1 MLVGVP
7 LPAER
12 GFDWIVEK
20 EFLEFFFHFAA
31 VEGGLALRLLIEFL
45 TFLSS
50 CVCSVDIVCS
60 GRSYCYDFVLY
71 LIDEVF
77 HSLEPLIL

>member
-45 TFLSS
+45 TFLSHNCES
-50 CVCSVDIVCS
+50 
-60 GRSYCYDFVLY
+60 R
-71 LIDEVF
+71 
-77 HSLEPLIL
+77 